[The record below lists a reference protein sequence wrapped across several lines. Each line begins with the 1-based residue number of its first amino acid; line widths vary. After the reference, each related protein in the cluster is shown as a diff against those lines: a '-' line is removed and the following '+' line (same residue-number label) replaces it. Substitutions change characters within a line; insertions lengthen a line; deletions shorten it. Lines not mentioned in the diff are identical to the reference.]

1 MRKIGNKT
9 VEGKEVETLNGDLKK
24 AEISWREKVL
34 EYVQTIVTAVILAL
48 IIRAFIVQAFKI
60 PSGSME
66 PTLLVGDQILVN
78 KFIYGV
84 KIPFLNKKVLVFNKP
99 QRGDVIVFTYPV
111 DKSKDFIKRV
121 IAVEGDRIEII
132 DKKIYINGKLFN
144 DPWGSYEDPEVRP
157 RSYDSRDNFGPYI
170 VPRDHVFVMGDNRDR
185 SYDSRFWGPVEMDK
199 IKGRAFL
206 IYWSWDNGFK
216 IRWWRIGKIIK

>member
-1 MRKIGNKT
+1 MGKIRNKT

-24 AEISWREKVL
+24 AESSWREKVL

-48 IIRAFIVQAFKI
+48 VIRAFIVQAFKI

-66 PTLLVGDQILVN
+66 PTLLIGDQILVN

-84 KIPFLNKKVLVFNKP
+84 KIPFLNKKVLVFKKP
-99 QRGDVIVFTYPV
+99 QRGDIIVFTYPV

-132 DKKIYINGKLFN
+132 DKKIYINGKPFN

-157 RSYDSRDNFGPYI
+157 GSYDRRDNFGPYV

-185 SYDSRFWGPVEMDK
+185 SYDSRFWGPVEIDK